1 MYNDHIIQYKPN
13 YILKVFLMK
22 KKYFR
27 YTHTSRFS
35 VWISTMV

>member
-22 KKYFR
+22 KKLF
-27 YTHTSRFS
+27 
-35 VWISTMV
+35 